1 MKNLIE
7 TITELA
13 TDVHV
18 TDYLQSRKTPV
29 HTREWWANRAN
40 EINELMLKLTLP
52 IPSPPCKSCFVA
64 SWCVCET
71 ADQKLAKVV
80 KRFFDAKE
88 WRETKLSNKK
98 FSHLSASMSLVWFMR
113 GDMNR
118 AWSEAS
124 MPDV

>member
-13 TDVHV
+13 TDVH

-80 KRFFDAKE
+80 KQFFDAKE
-88 WRETKLSNKK
+88 WRETKLSNNRYA
-98 FSHLSASMSLVWFMR
+98 HQSAWCSLHCFMR
-113 GDMNR
+113 GDMKG